1 MRARATGT
9 REVGHARMQPKE
21 NETMLISETLEAAI
35 NRQIGREMGASLQYL
50 AIAAHFDRQ
59 SLKQLARFFYRQADE
74 ERVHALKFLHFVV
87 EAGGTVTLPAIAAP
101 KGEFASAKE
110 CAELSLKWEN
120 EVTKQIYELVD
131 CAHGDKNY
139 IALRFLDWFVT
150 EQLEEV
156 SLMDGL
162 TQIIDRAGEENLL
175 QVEDYLSRESLVPTT
190 AAPEG

>member
-1 MRARATGT
+1 
-9 REVGHARMQPKE
+9 
-21 NETMLISETLEAAI
+21 MLISETLEAAI

-74 ERVHALKFLHFVV
+74 ERAHALKFLHFVV

-101 KGEFASAKE
+101 KGDFATAKE

-156 SLMDGL
+156 SLMESL
-162 TQIIDRAGEENLL
+162 SSIIERAGEENLL
-175 QVEDYLSRESLVPTT
+175 QVEDYLSRESLVP
-190 AAPEG
+190 AEGGGNG

>member
-1 MRARATGT
+1 
-9 REVGHARMQPKE
+9 
-21 NETMLISETLEAAI
+21 MLISETLEAAL
-35 NRQIGREMGASLQYL
+35 NRQIGREMGASMQYL

-74 ERVHALKFLHFVV
+74 ERTHALKFLHFVV
-87 EAGGTVTLPAIAAP
+87 DAGGTVTLPAIGAP
-101 KGEFASAKE
+101 KADFANAKE

-120 EVTKQIYELVD
+120 DVTQQIYELVG
-131 CAHGDKNY
+131 CAQADKNY

-162 TQIIDRAGEENLL
+162 TQIIERAGEENLL
-175 QVEDYLSRESLVPTT
+175 QVEDYLSRESLVPK
-190 AAPEG
+190 EGGNAG

>member
-1 MRARATGT
+1 
-9 REVGHARMQPKE
+9 
-21 NETMLISETLEAAI
+21 MLISDKLESAL

-59 SLKQLARFFYRQADE
+59 SLKQLARFFYRQAEE
-74 ERVHALKFLHFVV
+74 ERIHALKFLHFVI

-101 KGEFASAKE
+101 KGVFHSAKE
-110 CAELSLKWEN
+110 CAELSLSWEK
-120 EVTKQIYELVD
+120 EVTSQIYELVD

-162 TQIIDRAGEENLL
+162 AQIIERAGEANLL
-175 QVEDYLSRESLVPTT
+175 QVEDYLSRESLVP
-190 AAPEG
+190 ANKGGGGE